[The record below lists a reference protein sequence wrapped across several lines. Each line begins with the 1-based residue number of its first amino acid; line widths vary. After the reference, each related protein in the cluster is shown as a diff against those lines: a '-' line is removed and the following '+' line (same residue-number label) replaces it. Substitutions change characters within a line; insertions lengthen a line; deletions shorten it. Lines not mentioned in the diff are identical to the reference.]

1 VNRKSNRTSLN
12 EEKTQLQTRL
22 KIEGTIDKAV
32 FEEFKHILAQE
43 VEQAETEDRAEPT
56 VSQILEMLLRKG
68 IKTYKTEKRERKQR
82 SEQT

>member
-1 VNRKSNRTSLN
+1 MS

-43 VEQAETEDRAEPT
+43 VQQAEIEDKAEPT
-56 VSQILEMLLRKG
+56 VSQVLEMLLRKG

-82 SEQT
+82 TEQT

>member
-1 VNRKSNRTSLN
+1 VKSRDISSSLN

-43 VEQAETEDRAEPT
+43 VQGAELEDRAEPT
-56 VSQILEMLLRKG
+56 VSQVLEMLLRKG
-68 IKTYKTEKRERKQR
+68 IKAYKTEKRERKQR
-82 SEQT
+82 ME

>member
-1 VNRKSNRTSLN
+1 VNNEGSDLS

-43 VEQAETEDRAEPT
+43 VQQAEIEDKAEPT
-56 VSQILEMLLRKG
+56 VSQVLEMLLRKG
-68 IKTYKTEKRERKQR
+68 IKTYKTEKRDRKQR
-82 SEQT
+82 TEQT

>member
-1 VNRKSNRTSLN
+1 MNDDRKSLN

-32 FEEFKHILAQE
+32 FEEFKHILTQE
-43 VEQAETEDRAEPT
+43 VQQAEIEDRAEPT

-68 IKTYKTEKRERKQR
+68 IKSYKTEKRERKQR
-82 SEQT
+82 VEQT